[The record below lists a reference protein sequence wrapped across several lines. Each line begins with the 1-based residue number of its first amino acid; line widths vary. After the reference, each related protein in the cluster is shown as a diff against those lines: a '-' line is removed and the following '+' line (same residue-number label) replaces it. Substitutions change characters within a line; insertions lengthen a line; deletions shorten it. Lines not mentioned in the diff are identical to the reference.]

1 MKIVHLMGALKPSG
15 MERMFVSA
23 AEHFRDAGLDTLIV
37 GQGTEHPFAPELE
50 SAGYQVAAVPSL
62 RTAAGAK
69 AWATLLKSE
78 KPDLIHIHTEGAFGL
93 STLAAKVALPKTPII
108 RTIHSYFRP
117 QGKAL
122 LSRRAQAFVADR
134 FVKQFIA
141 VSPDVQDN
149 ERAFKRDPT
158 LILNWVED
166 RFFTLRDVRT
176 NLPKSE
182 AAAAVIVGNSS
193 HIKNHALAL
202 RAVKASSL
210 DLYFHGD
217 ETGATAEEKA
227 ILDGLQAAG
236 RLRHRGVSD
245 PAESLLKAS
254 VFLMPSRHEG
264 MPIALSEALVAG
276 VPAIVN
282 HAPGMMWAKEFPNV
296 MKIGANQAEWNRALE
311 IFGLPDFRAQLQP
324 APAPLDLSARRGV
337 GELVTAY
344 RSAVA
349 AP

>member
-23 AEHFRDAGLDTLIV
+23 AKHFRDAGLETLIV
-37 GQGTEHPFAPELE
+37 GQGPEHPFAPELE
-50 SAGYQVAAVPSL
+50 AAGYQVAAVPSL

-78 KPDLIHIHTEGAFGL
+78 QPDLIHIHTEGAFGL
-93 STLAAKVALPKTPII
+93 STLAAKVALPKTPIL
-108 RTIHSYFRP
+108 RTIHSYFKP

-122 LSRRAQAFVADR
+122 LSRKAQAFVADR
-134 FVKQFIA
+134 FIKQFIA

-149 ERAFKRDPT
+149 EKAFKRDPS

-166 RFFTLRDVRT
+166 KFFTLRDLRG
-176 NLPKSE
+176 NLPQVD

-217 ETGATAEEKA
+217 ETGAIAEEKA
-227 ILDGLQAAG
+227 ILDELQAAG

-245 PAESLLKAS
+245 PGESLLKAS

-282 HAPGMMWAKEFPNV
+282 HAPGMMWAGQFPNV
-296 MKIGANQAEWNRALE
+296 MKIGANQDEWNRALE
-311 IFGLPDFRAQLQP
+311 IFSRPDFRAQLLP

-337 GELVTAY
+337 GELVAAY

-349 AP
+349 AT

>member
-1 MKIVHLMGALKPSG
+1 MGALKPSG

-23 AEHFRDAGLDTLIV
+23 AEHFKYAGLDTIIV
-37 GQGTEHPFAPELE
+37 GQGSEHPFAHELE
-50 SAGYQVAAVPSL
+50 TAGYRVGTVPSL

-69 AWATLLKSE
+69 TWATLLKSE
-78 KPDLIHIHTEGAFGL
+78 QPDLIHIHTEGAFGL
-93 STLAAKVALPKTPII
+93 STVAAKVALPKTPII

-141 VSPDVQDN
+141 VSPDVQEN
-149 ERAFKRDPT
+149 ERAFKRDPS

-166 RFFTLRDVRT
+166 KFFTLRDIRAD
-176 NLPKSE
+176 LPKSDFP
-182 AAAAVIVGNSS
+182 AAVIVGNSS

-202 RAVKASSL
+202 RAVKASNL

-227 ILDGLQAAG
+227 ILDELQAAG

-245 PAESLLKAS
+245 PGESLLKAS

-282 HAPGMMWAKEFPNV
+282 NAPGMRWSSQFPNV
-296 MKIGANQAEWNRALE
+296 MKIRANQVEWNRALQ
-311 IFGLPDFRAQLQP
+311 IFSSPEFRSKLTM

-337 GELVTAY
+337 SELVAAY
-344 RSAVA
+344 RTAVPA
-349 AP
+349 S